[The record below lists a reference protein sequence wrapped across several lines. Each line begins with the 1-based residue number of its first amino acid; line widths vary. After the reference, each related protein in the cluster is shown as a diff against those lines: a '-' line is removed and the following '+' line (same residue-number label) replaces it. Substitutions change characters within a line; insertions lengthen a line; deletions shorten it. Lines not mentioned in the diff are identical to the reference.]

1 MQDKI
6 NKKYF
11 LIEFSV
17 NEKEI
22 LEKYPNYKFNWDDS
36 NDFIKDSI
44 ESIIP
49 EDSSYGFDVK
59 IKSISHKKANQ
70 LLCKN

>member
-22 LEKYPNYKFNWDDS
+22 LEKYPNYKFNWDNS
-36 NDFIKDSI
+36 NDFIKDSLYHI
-44 ESIIP
+44 KPKDDLGFSVKIIP
-49 EDSSYGFDVK
+49 ISAKK
-59 IKSISHKKANQ
+59 IKEI
-70 LLCKN
+70 L